1 MAPAYTVVSA
11 RHHMLWP
18 ATVRRIDVP
27 ACVWVCC
34 ASLGG
39 VLGPSRTAGT
49 GGPHHPGTWLL
60 SRPNFAS
67 SFASFW
73 SNTTCW
79 GLLKQPYKQK
89 EPIIMNGGIKRLLL
103 AEDLRR
109 SGEFGSPAISVQR
122 YRHEVPE

>member
-89 EPIIMNGGIKRLLL
+89 LRNQPLDVRRMQPGRWLI
-103 AEDLRR
+103 ED
-109 SGEFGSPAISVQR
+109 IQR
-122 YRHEVPE
+122 V